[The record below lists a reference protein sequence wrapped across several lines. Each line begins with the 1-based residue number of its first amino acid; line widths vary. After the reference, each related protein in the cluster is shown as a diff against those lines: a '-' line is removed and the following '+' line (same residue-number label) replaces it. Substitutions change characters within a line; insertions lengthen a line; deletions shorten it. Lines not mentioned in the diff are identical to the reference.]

1 MGRAV
6 YAAVLLG
13 AVSLA
18 SAAGRET
25 ESLPSILSRAPYVQ
39 CATATSIW
47 VLWRTT
53 QPIDPVVRFGPSPEN
68 LPAQVPRSAIVLR
81 TMAPTNQAESMRLTN
96 PWPELVHG
104 PRLHSAPAGTVQY
117 EAHLTGLSPA
127 TTYYYAVWDGAQRL
141 TPPDPSYRFRTH
153 PLPGTPVSI
162 RFGSFGDSGT
172 GRERQRRVW
181 QAMLEFTGR
190 DQRPIDFF
198 LHLGDMAYN
207 RGRDVEFSTRFF
219 GPYEAT
225 LRHTVFWPT
234 FANHEGITSKG
245 ATGLGP
251 YFDAYRCPTNGEAG
265 GVPSGHEGFY
275 SFDYGPAH
283 FISLN
288 SHDEDRRPT
297 GRMAR
302 WLKRDLAQTRA
313 EWVVVFFHQA
323 PYSKG
328 SHDSDREKEMI
339 QMRTYIVPI
348 LEAAGVD
355 LVLAGHSHIYERS
368 MLVDGAYAT
377 PTVAE
382 NAVLDDGDGDPRG
395 DGPYY
400 KPAGRVPNSGTVY
413 VVAGHGGATM
423 RRKATC
429 PLMRKTILEHGSL
442 VVDIRG
448 DTLTGYMVDHYGD
461 VRDTFSL
468 VKRGSPTPMRLAY
481 PWVPPPWIAAKAP
494 PATDEMGAL
503 PPDSYLELIPRNA
516 TWQYLAGAHPRSDAW
531 TRLGFD
537 ARDWPSGE
545 APFASA
551 PTDAPAGTVLADMP
565 GRYTTVY
572 LRHEFEVEAADAVT
586 ELGLLIAYADGFI
599 AYLNGHEVLRKG
611 VGQDRGR
618 NARDIQPRR
627 AADRTAVRYYP
638 LRDFEKHLRTGRNV
652 LAIEGHVANR
662 ANPAFLLDPALIVED

>member
-1 MGRAV
+1 MARVIHIA
-6 YAAVLLG
+6 LLG
-13 AVSLA
+13 LVSLV
-18 SAAGRET
+18 SAVGRET

-53 QPIDPVVRFGPSPEN
+53 RPIQPVVRYGLSPQQLSSRVE
-68 LPAQVPRSAIVLR
+68 RSAIVVRL
-81 TMAPTNQAESMRLTN
+81 APTTNRADLELTN
-96 PWPELVHG
+96 RWAGLTLG

-117 EAHLTGLSPA
+117 EAHLTGLRPA
-127 TTYYYAVWDGAQRL
+127 TTYYYAVCDGDQPL
-141 TPPDPSYRFRTH
+141 TAPDPSYHFRTH
-153 PLPGTPVSI
+153 PLPGTLVPI
-162 RFGSFGDSGT
+162 RFGAFGDSGT

-181 QAMLEFTGR
+181 EALLEFTAR
-190 DQRPIDFF
+190 DRHPMDFF

-245 ATGLGP
+245 AAGLGP

-265 GVPSGHEGFY
+265 GAPSGHEGFY

-297 GRMAR
+297 SRMAQ

-313 EWVVVFFHQA
+313 QWLIAFFHQA

-377 PTVAE
+377 PTIAE

-395 DGPYY
+395 DGPYR
-400 KPAGRVPNSGTVY
+400 KPAGRLPNAGTVY

-442 VVDIRG
+442 LVDIQG
-448 DTLTGYMVDHYGD
+448 DTLTGYMIDHYGD
-461 VRDTFSL
+461 VRDTFSI
-468 VKRGSPTPMRLAY
+468 VKRDGVTPMRLAY
-481 PWVPPPWIAAKAP
+481 PWVPPAWIAAKAP
-494 PATDEMGAL
+494 ATMDELGTS

-516 TWQYLAGAHPRSDAW
+516 TWQYLAGTHPRSDAW

-537 ARDWPSGE
+537 GRDWQVGE
-545 APFASA
+545 APFGYG
-551 PTDAPAGTVLADMP
+551 PPDVQFGTVLADMP

-572 LRHEFEVEAADAVT
+572 LRREFDVEAADAVT

-599 AYLNGHEVLRKG
+599 AYLNGHEVLRRG

-618 NARDIQPRR
+618 SARDITPRR
-627 AADRTAVRYYP
+627 AQDRTAVRYYP
-638 LRDFEKHLRTGRNV
+638 LRDAERYLRTGRNV
-652 LAIEGHVANR
+652 LAIEGHVANL
-662 ANPAFLLDPALIVED
+662 NSPACLLDPALISED